1 LVNPGLSYTSGGL
14 ISCLGRAEKHDDT
27 LRPRREQSR
36 MNGGRLFVF
45 QRYPQR
51 ARKVVY
57 YYYTTTTKTTTKPML
72 MKHGM
77 GWERITRSRRHSLAA
92 ADRLQNRILP
102 PEVQELKSYRCFVF
116 FSLCLLLLQRI
127 SYLLDHGLVSECP
140 RRISAMA
147 GGRRYHCTRRF

>member
-1 LVNPGLSYTSGGL
+1 
-14 ISCLGRAEKHDDT
+14 
-27 LRPRREQSR
+27 

-51 ARKVVY
+51 ERKVVY
-57 YYYTTTTKTTTKPML
+57 YYYNTTTKTTTTKPML

-92 ADRLQNRILP
+92 ADRLHNRILP

-116 FSLCLLLLQRI
+116 FSLCFLFAAHFLSVGSWTGR
-127 SYLLDHGLVSECP
+127 GMSEEDF
-140 RRISAMA
+140 SDE
-147 GGRRYHCTRRF
+147 GGWRHHCTRRF